1 MWFCWRPV
9 QCLSRPLHALEG
21 WTKNNYVFEDP
32 DVVAQV
38 MCEAI
43 LDDQIRDM
51 FIYMQT
57 QVTIKSK

>member
-1 MWFCWRPV
+1 M